1 MNETDIRG
9 WLRLSRLELVPR
21 KAYDLVQAFGS
32 PDAIFGASEAELR
45 AIDGMTDKAVAKVLG
60 PEPPGIDAQMG
71 RIVEWEIT
79 MLPVTDPEYP
89 VNLRQIYDPPAVL
102 YVRGS
107 LDESDRFSVS
117 IVGSRRASIYGRTMS
132 ERIAKE
138 LAGRGICVVSGG
150 ARGIDAAA
158 HQGALKGSGRTIA
171 VLGCGVD
178 IAYPSE
184 HRALYAKI
192 AETGAVVSEF
202 SPGTPPEAWRF
213 PSRNRI
219 ISGLSS
225 GVLVIQA
232 PNDSGAL
239 ITARYAAEHGR
250 DIFALPGNVDDIR
263 NEGCHALIRD
273 GAKLVTSAV
282 DILSEIGVH
291 AGEERTVQ
299 APAPIK
305 SLTETE
311 RKLVELLSLQPK
323 HVDHVITESGFPAPT
338 VTGTLTMLEMK
349 GIVKRVP
356 GNAYVR
362 AL

>member
-1 MNETDIRG
+1 MR
-9 WLRLSRLELVPR
+9 S
-21 KAYDLVQAFGS
+21 FGS
-32 PDAIFGASEAELR
+32 PDAIFGASEAELK
-45 AIDGMTDKAVAKVLG
+45 AIDGMTVRAVAKVLG
-60 PEPPGIDAQMG
+60 PEPAGIDQQIG
-71 RIVEWEIT
+71 ILGEWEIT
-79 MLPVTDPEYP
+79 MLSINDPDYP
-89 VNLRQIYDPPAVL
+89 ANLRQIYDPPAVL
-102 YVRGS
+102 YVRGT
-107 LDESDRFSVS
+107 LEESDRFSVS
-117 IVGSRRASIYGRTMS
+117 IVGSRRASIYGKTMS
-132 ERIAKE
+132 ERIAKD
-138 LAGRGICVVSGG
+138 LSSRGICMVSGG

-158 HQGALKGSGRTIA
+158 HQGALKGGGRTIA

-184 HRALYAKI
+184 HKALYSKI
-192 AETGAVVSEF
+192 AESGAVVSEF

-232 PNDSGAL
+232 PKDSGAL
-239 ITARYAAEHGR
+239 ITAKYAAEHGR

-263 NEGCHALIRD
+263 NDGCHALIRD
-273 GAKLVTSAV
+273 GATLVTGAD
-282 DILSEIGVH
+282 DILREIGVQP
-291 AGEERTVQ
+291 GEERKPQ
-299 APAPIK
+299 M
-305 SLTETE
+305 SLPMGSLSDIE

-323 HVDHVITESGFPAPT
+323 HVDQMIEESSLPAPT

-349 GIVKRVP
+349 GLVKRVP